1 LGYGANARVNQPSY
15 GAKLLVAGNDRTL
28 NNFLQEYVNTVLKD
42 LGRVMNINLRKT
54 LSVYVLPSGNNTLCQ
69 YIAERDPLYRQNVFQ
84 FFSHERSS
92 LPRASGKQQSLR
104 TKYSRL
110 QRSKADN
117 RRSTIDLL

>member
-1 LGYGANARVNQPSY
+1 MKEFLKIAFDRDNLQLLGYGANVRVNQPSY

-28 NNFLQEYVNTVLKD
+28 NNFLQEYVGTVMND

-84 FFSHERSS
+84 FFSQMNA
-92 LPRASGKQQSLR
+92 PV
-104 TKYSRL
+104 Y
-110 QRSKADN
+110 
-117 RRSTIDLL
+117 